1 MSSITR
7 ATVSNS
13 VLFHEVA
20 EMVSTGHREQH
31 NENILTGPLGTEGF
45 APLFQ
50 SAALLQS
57 DEIHRQQVV
66 STVLDIAE
74 RVPVYR
80 LQNKPEREA
89 VALSASLL
97 TENNNIL

>member
-1 MSSITR
+1 VS
-7 ATVSNS
+7 AKTVAL
-13 VLFHEVA
+13 VQL
-20 EMVSTGHREQH
+20 EQH
-31 NENILTGPLGTEGF
+31 SENILTGPLGTEAF

-50 SAALLQS
+50 SVALLQS

-66 STVLDIAE
+66 TTVLDIAE

-80 LQNKPEREA
+80 LRNKPDREA

-97 TENNNIL
+97 TDKNILL